1 MEINLFDSAI
11 NFHCIV
17 DSPYRDPSGIIST
30 EIESTLLKSG
40 KAWILNLTYYETGVV
55 DPWIAINERF
65 DGKHHNIGINAR
77 NNQQTVFQK
86 NERQSVYEAVYEVAE
101 NPHNV
106 VLDYFNDPV
115 DQHPFMNYFD
125 FDVGNVKQFNRNV
138 LQDKFIAIAE
148 MAALEIYKSDRKSR
162 ITIVIDGIWNL
173 GFEHK
178 RFLENFYREMR
189 KFNCSII
196 TIAPP
201 AYLVDSENNIS
212 FNCAKENSAYSIKLE

>member
-86 NERQSVYEAVYEVAE
+86 NERQKVYGDVSIDYAIDHLLKDKSAKKWEAELTAMR
-101 NPHNV
+101 
-106 VLDYFNDPV
+106 D
-115 DQHPFMNYFD
+115 
-125 FDVGNVKQFNRNV
+125 
-138 LQDKFIAIAE
+138 
-148 MAALEIYKSDRKSR
+148 AAAGKI
-162 ITIVIDGIWNL
+162 
-173 GFEHK
+173 
-178 RFLENFYREMR
+178 
-189 KFNCSII
+189 
-196 TIAPP
+196 
-201 AYLVDSENNIS
+201 
-212 FNCAKENSAYSIKLE
+212 